1 MNIVRFEP
9 WSMIDLINRDL
20 VRRPANAGAQSA
32 VADWVPAVDQE
43 CPVATLC
50 CGRTSL
56 V

>member
-20 VRRPANAGAQSA
+20 VRRPAS
-32 VADWVPAVDQE
+32 VFQE
-43 CPVATLC
+43 CPVAMLC